1 MKRNI
6 LSAALLSAPL
16 SLLGCGEAAPDDVA
30 PGTLRLPLRACV
42 VNFEATV
49 RSGPSAGTALVGYAV
64 FQADASGA
72 LVDSHMRTV
81 EGQTLPVTG
90 RVTGRDVTLRF
101 DLGGGRAVQG
111 TGTLGAS
118 IRDCHGEMRGPLTGP
133 MPGDTGDWL
142 GGDGDVVFV
151 PDGEGELALGDGEAV
166 TALRG
171 GGFTTVP
178 DAGIVLADASMGLGD
193 AAAPPPP
200 PPPPPSSA
208 GQSVMTAGGVLYIS
222 NPSQHVIYRALS
234 SFGALTVFAGGL
246 NQPGNVNGARSASRF
261 NGPTGIA
268 FDAQR
273 SRLLVADTGNQQVR
287 AISTSSNSVTTLVA
301 RPAVSAASVAAGF
314 APITSFGTRGV
325 GVTSAGSVV
334 VSDASNHCL
343 WGLNN
348 MSQTSLLAGRPQMP
362 GTSDGAGTAARFT
375 SPGVVTAG
383 VGGNIALVAEG
394 CRLRVVEVPTRSVAT
409 LGAAGCGQ

>member
-1 MKRNI
+1 MKRTPI
-6 LSAALLSAPL
+6 VAALLCAPL
-16 SLLGCGEAAPDDVA
+16 SLLGCGEAAPDA
-30 PGTLRLPLRACV
+30 ATPGTLRLPLRACV

-64 FQADASGA
+64 FQTDGSGA

-81 EGQTLPVTG
+81 DGRTLPVTG
-90 RVTGRDVTLRF
+90 RATGRDVTLRF
-101 DLGGGRAVQG
+101 DLGDGRAVQG

-118 IRDCHGEMRGPLTGP
+118 IRDCQGEMRGPLTGP

-151 PDGEGELALGDGEAV
+151 PEGEAELALGDGEAV

-171 GGFTTVP
+171 GLTTLP
-178 DAGIVLADASMGLGD
+178 DAGFVLGDASIGLGD

-200 PPPPPSSA
+200 PPPPAGGA
-208 GQSVMTAGGVLYIS
+208 GQTVMTAGGVLYLS

-234 SFGALTVFAGGL
+234 SFGPLTVFAGAV
-246 NQPGNVNGARSASRF
+246 NQPGNVNGTRAAARF
-261 NGPTGIA
+261 NSPTGIA
-268 FDAQR
+268 FDAAR

-287 AISTSSNSVTTLVA
+287 AISTSSNAVTTLVA

-325 GVTSAGSVV
+325 GVTGTGAVV
-334 VSDASNHCL
+334 VSDASNHCVWSL
-343 WGLNN
+343 SAAG
-348 MSQTSLLAGRPQMP
+348 QTTLLAGRPQMP
-362 GTSDGAGTAARFT
+362 GTNDGAGTAARFT
-375 SPGVVTAG
+375 APGTV
-383 VGGNIALVAEG
+383 VGGSSNIAIVNEG
-394 CRLRVVEVPTRSVAT
+394 CRVRLVEVPTRTVSSI
-409 LGAAGCGQ
+409 GSAGCGS